1 MPFYV
6 FRYISASLL
15 AGVLV
20 LASCAPA
27 QPAGAPSQSPPGPS
41 GQAPAQATAAPKPS
55 PAAQPQRGG
64 TLTISTGADV
74 TDFDIHQNTSISLLQ
89 PLVPAY
95 NMLVQYD
102 PGNPSSIVGDLAE
115 SWSLSSDGLT
125 YTFKLR
131 PGITFHDGQ
140 PMTVDDVVYN
150 MQRMA
155 DPPKGV
161 RSGRKEQF
169 RTLDKIEKVNESTM
183 RIVFKEPYGS
193 FMAQFATDWF
203 VIFPKSLLEKKG
215 DMKKDVVGT
224 GPFMLKSYTPGISLE
239 LVRYDKY
246 FKKDM
251 PYLDGVTTY
260 IIKDQSTRFAA
271 FRTGQVLMTGRIFA
285 ALSPSEARTVEKD
298 YPNLV
303 LKRFSGLQGPWFV
316 FNTKRKPFDDVRVRR
331 AIFLA
336 LDRDA
341 MLKVIGEGEGVVGG
355 FLSPG
360 EWTLSEKE
368 MRQTAGYRIP
378 KAADIAEAKKL
389 LAEAG
394 YPNGF
399 DVPTGFVVRDLVQ
412 RPSEFFAGQL
422 QPLGISMKLEV
433 METTAQS
440 SRTAKRDFAITAQF
454 NASRINDPDELFRK
468 YITNADQAYGD
479 YSDPD
484 VDRLLVEQ
492 GRAFDPVKR
501 RQLLLQLSQ
510 RLEET
515 APAISPYWENTIL
528 GLWPQVRGFTPP
540 PSGSYMLNRYENIW
554 LAAK

>member
-1 MPFYV
+1 MSLYML
-6 FRYISASLL
+6 RYISASLL
-15 AGVLV
+15 ASVLV

-27 QPAGAPSQSPPGPS
+27 QPAGAPSQSPSGPP

-55 PAAQPQRGG
+55 PVVQPQRGG

-115 SWSLSSDGLT
+115 SWSLSTDGLT

-150 MQRMA
+150 MERMA
-155 DPPKGV
+155 NPPKGV

-285 ALSPSEARTVEKD
+285 ALSPSEAQTIEKD

-303 LKRFSGLQGPWFV
+303 LKRVPGLQGPWFV

-331 AIFLA
+331 AIFVA

-399 DVPTGFVVRDLVQ
+399 DVPTGFVVRDLVR

-422 QPLGISMKLEV
+422 QPLGINMKLEV

-454 NASRINDPDELFRK
+454 NALRINDPDELFRK

-479 YSDPD
+479 YSDPE

-515 APAISPYWENTIL
+515 APAISPYWENTTL

-540 PSGSYMLNRYENIW
+540 PSGSYMLNRYENVW